1 MKKVILD
8 KDDVNVIIERL
19 AIDVYQ
25 HIARKHNNLAFIGIQ
40 SRGDKIAL
48 RLKQLIEAKHK
59 RVGNNYG
66 EIPLGILNINFYR
79 DDLKKN
85 SEAPLVNDFKIDFDI
100 TGKHVVLVDDVF
112 YTGRTVR
119 AALDAIFDKG
129 RPAKI
134 SMLTLIKRPGRELPV
149 LPEFVG
155 LDLRVGDGEYVKVE
169 LTEVEGEDK
178 VTVFDRPN

>member
-8 KDDVNVIIERL
+8 TKEVTTIVERM

-25 HIARKHNNLAFIGIQ
+25 QVADIHNIAFIGIQ

-48 RLKQLIEAKHK
+48 RLQKLLHDKMERAGVSYQP
-59 RVGNNYG
+59 
-66 EIPLGILNINFYR
+66 IPLGVLNINFYR

-85 SEAPLVNDFKIDFDI
+85 HETPKVNDSVIDFDI
-100 TGKHVVLVDDVF
+100 DGKHVILVDDVF

-119 AALDAIFDKG
+119 AALDAIFERG

-149 LPEFVG
+149 LPEFIG
-155 LDLRVGDGEYVKVE
+155 LSLHVDSDEYVKVE
-169 LTEVEGEDK
+169 VQEVEGIDQVSVLK
-178 VTVFDRPN
+178 R